1 MTTFGIINEQGVI
14 IMYPVERQQ
23 KIMEIVRKQQVV
35 KYVELKEALQVSI
48 ETLRRDIQILVQ
60 QGLVEKFY
68 GGIREVEQSLTETL
82 IEQRMISQLEEKIA
96 IARECATFIQEG
108 DCIFLDSGSS
118 TFQIAKFIR
127 NMKNITVIT
136 NSLPIVLELLHTSVE
151 IILMGGKVRHSE
163 KSIVAYDFLL
173 QYDQLNISKAFICTS
188 GISLKNG
195 LSDFSFEEVVTRRNI
210 VHSAQTIYVVAD
222 YTKFERDVAIKIC
235 SLSDVDYFITDA
247 HLNDNIFDHYKNA
260 GINVQRVPLT

>member
-1 MTTFGIINEQGVI
+1 MIKVEGVI

-23 KIMEIVRKQQVV
+23 KILEIVRKQQVT
-35 KYVELKEALQVSI
+35 KHSELTEILQISM

-60 QGLVEKFY
+60 QGLIEKFY

-82 IEQRMISQLEEKIA
+82 IEQRMICQLEEKIA
-96 IARECATFIQEG
+96 IARECTTFIQEG

-127 NMKNITVIT
+127 TMKNITVIT
-136 NSLPIVLELLHTSVE
+136 NSLPIAVELLNTSVE

-163 KSIVAYDFLL
+163 KSIVSYDFLL

-195 LSDFSFEEVVTRRNI
+195 LSDFSFEEVLIRRNI
-210 VHSAQTIYVVAD
+210 VRSAQTIYVVAD
-222 YTKFERDVAIKIC
+222 HTKFERDVAVKIC
-235 SLSDVDYFITDA
+235 SLNDVDYLITDGN
-247 HLNDNIFDHYKNA
+247 LKDNIYKQYQDA
-260 GINVQRVPLT
+260 GINIKRIPL

>member
-1 MTTFGIINEQGVI
+1 
-14 IMYPVERQQ
+14 MYPVERQQ
-23 KIMEIVRKQQVV
+23 KIMEIVRTQQVV
-35 KYVELKEALQVSI
+35 KHSELTKTLQISM

-60 QGLVEKFY
+60 QGLVAKFY
-68 GGIREVEQSLTETL
+68 GGIQEVEHSLTETL
-82 IEQRMISQLEEKIA
+82 IEQRMIHQLDEKIA
-96 IARECATFIQEG
+96 IARECAKLIHEG

-136 NSLPIVLELLHTSVE
+136 NSLPIAIELLQTSVE

-195 LSDFSFEEVVTRRNI
+195 LSDFSFEEVLTRRNI
-210 VHSAQTIYVVAD
+210 VRTAQTIHVVAD
-222 YTKFERDVAIKIC
+222 HTKFERDVAVKIC

-247 HLNDNIFDHYKNA
+247 GLNDALFNKYIDA
-260 GINVQRVPLT
+260 GIHVQRVGMV

>member
-1 MTTFGIINEQGVI
+1 
-14 IMYPVERQQ
+14 MYPVERQQ
-23 KIMEIVRKQQVV
+23 KIMEIVRTQQVV
-35 KYVELKEALQVSI
+35 KHSELTEALQISM

-60 QGLVEKFY
+60 QGLIEKFY
-68 GGIREVEQSLTETL
+68 GGIREVAQSLTETL
-82 IEQRMISQLEEKIA
+82 IEQRMIHQLDEKIA
-96 IARECATFIQEG
+96 IARECAKLIHEG

-127 NMKNITVIT
+127 NMKNVTVIT
-136 NSLPIVLELLHTSVE
+136 NSLPIAIELLHTSVE

-195 LSDFSFEEVVTRRNI
+195 LSDFSFEEVLTRRNI
-210 VHSAQTIYVVAD
+210 VRIAQTIYVVAD
-222 YTKFERDVAIKIC
+222 HTKFERDVAIKIC

-247 HLNDNIFDHYKNA
+247 GLNEAIFKQYKHE
-260 GINVQRVPLT
+260 GINVQRVGSV

>member
-1 MTTFGIINEQGVI
+1 
-14 IMYPVERQQ
+14 MYPVERQQ
-23 KIMEIVRKQQVV
+23 KIMEIVRTQQVV
-35 KYVELKEALQVSI
+35 KHSELTEVLQISM

-60 QGLVEKFY
+60 QGLIEKFY

-82 IEQRMISQLEEKIA
+82 IEQRMIHQLDEKIA
-96 IARECATFIQEG
+96 IARKCAKLIHEG

-127 NMKNITVIT
+127 NMKNVTVIT
-136 NSLPIVLELLHTSVE
+136 NSLPIAIELLQTSVE

-188 GISLKNG
+188 GISLQNG
-195 LSDFSFEEVVTRRNI
+195 LSDFSFEEVLTRRNI
-210 VHSAQTIYVVAD
+210 VRIAQTIYVVAD
-222 YTKFERDVAIKIC
+222 HTKFERDVAIKIC

-247 HLNDNIFDHYKNA
+247 GLNDAIFKQYQHA
-260 GINVQRVPLT
+260 GINIQLVELI